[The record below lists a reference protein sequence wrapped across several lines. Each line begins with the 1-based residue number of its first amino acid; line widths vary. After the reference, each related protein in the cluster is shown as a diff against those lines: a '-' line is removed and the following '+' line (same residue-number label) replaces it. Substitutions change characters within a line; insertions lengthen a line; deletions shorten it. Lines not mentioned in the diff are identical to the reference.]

1 MRGVVT
7 MLGVTWGTG
16 QVLLDML
23 WFFLFV
29 VEIWLMITIFVD
41 IFRRHD
47 MKGWLKAFWVVLVIF
62 LPLIGIV
69 FYLILYGNEMKVHAQ
84 QAINEQDHAF
94 RAFMRGA
101 TGPNAVDDL
110 SRLSD
115 FRDRGIITDEEFE
128 RMKDKIVSQ

>member
-1 MRGVVT
+1 

-16 QVLLDML
+16 QVLLEVL

-29 VEIWLMITIFVD
+29 VEIWLIFTIFVD

-47 MKGWLKAFWVVLVIF
+47 MKGWLKAFWVVLVIL
-62 LPLIGIV
+62 LPLVGIV
-69 FYLILYGNEMKVHAQ
+69 FYLIIYGNEMKVHAQ
-84 QAINEQDHAF
+84 QAVNQQDEAF
-94 RAFMRGA
+94 RKYVRDAA
-101 TGPNAVDDL
+101 GPNAVDDL

-128 RMKDKIVSQ
+128 RMKSKIVSQ

>member
-1 MRGVVT
+1 

-29 VEIWLMITIFVD
+29 VEIWLIFTIFVD

-47 MKGWLKAFWVVLVIF
+47 MKGWLKAFWVVLVIL
-62 LPLIGIV
+62 LPLVGIV
-69 FYLILYGNEMKVHAQ
+69 FYLIIYGNEMKVHAQ
-84 QAINEQDHAF
+84 QAVNQQDQAF
-94 RAFMRGA
+94 RAYVRDA
-101 TGPNAVDDL
+101 AGPNSVDDL

-115 FRDRGIITDEEFE
+115 FRDRGIITNEEFE
-128 RMKDKIVSQ
+128 RMKSKVVSQ

>member
-1 MRGVVT
+1 

-29 VEIWLMITIFVD
+29 VEIWLIFTIFVD

-47 MKGWLKAFWVVLVIF
+47 MKGWLKAFWVVLVI
-62 LPLIGIV
+62 LVPLVGIV
-69 FYLILYGNEMKVHAQ
+69 LYLILYGNEMKVHAQ
-84 QAINEQDHAF
+84 QVVNQQDEAF
-94 RAFMRGA
+94 RAHVRGA

-128 RMKDKIVSQ
+128 RMKSKIVSQ